1 MVATIGM
8 SDVEIMVT
16 PLTNVNIPKIV
27 TSSVAWETQKLR
39 ERGSLDQEI
48 VDHLLEID
56 ALTEPATSKNNVK
69 ENSVTFMRQ
78 GWHTVKNSHKV
89 SWPFNHLV
97 LCDKLNTLYLHL

>member
-39 ERGSLDQEI
+39 ERGSSD
-48 VDHLLEID
+48 
-56 ALTEPATSKNNVK
+56 
-69 ENSVTFMRQ
+69 
-78 GWHTVKNSHKV
+78 
-89 SWPFNHLV
+89 
-97 LCDKLNTLYLHL
+97 